1 MLISPAGPLFVQRQ
15 LIISA
20 PVRGVWMLRQGVW
33 ALVRRWDLTTMCF
46 QRCGGER
53 LTAVVGFNTGLR
65 RRQAL
70 HSIRMPQNNTLTAH
84 SAENPRAGEE
94 HERCEC
100 GTGVLFIF
108 LPLTHIRKQNPRSC
122 HVGAR
127 HVRST
132 AQCHLVAT
140 APAFLCPRHDL
151 KRACV
156 CIAHG
161 KRTCPWPDPPERPS
175 ASS

>member
-20 PVRGVWMLRQGVW
+20 PVRRVWMQRQGVW

-53 LTAVVGFNTGLR
+53 LTAIVGFNTGLR

-70 HSIRMPQNNTLTAH
+70 HSIRMPENNTLTAH

-94 HERCEC
+94 H
-100 GTGVLFIF
+100 
-108 LPLTHIRKQNPRSC
+108 SD
-122 HVGAR
+122 VGAGR
-127 HVRST
+127 VFCSSFYHSLTFESKSHDHVMSV
-132 AQCHLVAT
+132 LDM
-140 APAFLCPRHDL
+140 FD
-151 KRACV
+151 
-156 CIAHG
+156 
-161 KRTCPWPDPPERPS
+161 RPLNVTYWRPHPLWLH
-175 ASS
+175 AALL